1 MTHFTNT
8 NNPIDFPPQP
18 DSYSLNNIEYAIQGQ
33 MVSTTIRM
41 PEQLLETISKD
52 QIKLDLALDI
62 AKQLVYCKC
71 MEFTSQ
77 KDIVTMDVT
86 YRARIFAV
94 PDTQV
99 RILRVMQENNK

>member
-8 NNPIDFPPQP
+8 NNPIDFPPQAI
-18 DSYSLNNIEYAIQGQ
+18 STNSIEYAIQGQ

-41 PEQLLETISKD
+41 PEQLLETIDKD
-52 QIKLDLALDI
+52 RIKLDLALDI
-62 AKQLVYCKC
+62 AKQLVACKY

-77 KDIVTMDVT
+77 KDMVTMDT
-86 YRARIFAV
+86 TFRARIFAV